1 MKTLS
6 IGTEITAN
14 SRGHIITGKVTKIN
28 RTTCAITVTGG
39 NTRFPIGSDVKCPF
53 SIITAPFKCGD
64 RGMELTVQVASGN
77 GGQPMPP
84 VDKPPVV
91 VDKWWIQGH
100 ANLLVLL
107 GSVFNDLSPEN
118 LTCDGEAS
126 AAWINRRRREINV
139 RYTAIC
145 NLLGMNLDE
154 VQYHDLMAKWYQDVS
169 DALKQ
174 DADNIISWHK
184 PWTIKNKETTALE
197 TAIDN
202 V

>member
-14 SRGHIITGKVTKIN
+14 SRGQIITGKVEKIN
-28 RTTCAITVTGG
+28 RTTCLIVVTGG
-39 NTRFPIGSDVKCPF
+39 NTRFPIGSEVKCPF
-53 SIITAPFKCGD
+53 SIITVPFKCGD
-64 RGMELTVQVASGN
+64 RGVELTNIVASGN
-77 GGQPMPP
+77 GGQPMSP
-84 VDKPPVV
+84 VDKTPVD

-107 GSVFNDLSPEN
+107 GGVFNDLSPEN

-126 AAWINRRRREINV
+126 AAWINKRRREINV
-139 RYTAIC
+139 RHTAIC

-174 DADNIISWHK
+174 DAENIISWHK
-184 PWTIKNKETTALE
+184 PWSIKNKETTALE